1 MSGWLLV
8 GAEAVST
15 EDALRAWVGRGLACA
30 RSLPSK

>member
-1 MSGWLLV
+1 MNGWLLV

-15 EDALRAWVGRGLACA
+15 EDALRAWVGRGLAYA